1 MESKSRGLPCGVT
14 EGVREWA
21 CSEGLKICKNDFL
34 CQIVTHVQNGNL
46 SWQNGSIIKKYVT
59 EAKRRGLPCDV
70 IGSENTTI
78 ASSTSSFTNTTTP
91 KNAFRGESI
100 MKRKQIQYALKKP
113 NYYNISIDALYGW
126 GTERALSG
134 SVNAK
139 GLKDVHH
146 TVFSAVF

>member
-1 MESKSRGLPCGVT
+1 
-14 EGVREWA
+14 
-21 CSEGLKICKNDFL
+21 
-34 CQIVTHVQNGNL
+34 
-46 SWQNGSIIKKYVT
+46 
-59 EAKRRGLPCDV
+59 
-70 IGSENTTI
+70 
-78 ASSTSSFTNTTTP
+78 
-91 KNAFRGESI
+91 

-113 NYYNISIDALYGW
+113 NYYNSSIDALYGW